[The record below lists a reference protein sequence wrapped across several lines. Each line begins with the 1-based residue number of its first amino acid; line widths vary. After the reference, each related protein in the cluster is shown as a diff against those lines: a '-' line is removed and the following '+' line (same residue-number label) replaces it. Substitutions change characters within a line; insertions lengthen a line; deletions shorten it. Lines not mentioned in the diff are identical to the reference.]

1 MARAQ
6 ENFARRA
13 LLDKTAGVEH
23 GDAFSDLGDDAEV
36 VRDEEKA
43 KAKLAAK
50 FVEQLEDLLLHGDV
64 ERRGGLVGDEQPG
77 ARGQGHGDHGA
88 LAEAPRKLMREL
100 SGAESGLR
108 DRRSFKGSDGASA
121 YGFRADV
128 RLVGADGFF
137 DLRADAHH
145 GIKGGHRLLENHGDF
160 TSADCAQGAF
170 VECGQIFSPVRAVG
184 ICCAGK
190 PNFAGDASP
199 RREQAHQGKSEHGLA
214 AARFTDKTQRLS
226 AFDAQ

>member
-1 MARAQ
+1 M
-6 ENFARRA
+6 
-13 LLDKTAGVEH
+13 
-23 GDAFSDLGDDAEV
+23 
-36 VRDEEKA
+36 
-43 KAKLAAK
+43 
-50 FVEQLEDLLLHGDV
+50 
-64 ERRGGLVGDEQPG
+64 
-77 ARGQGHGDHGA
+77 
-88 LAEAPRKLMREL
+88 
-100 SGAESGLR
+100 
-108 DRRSFKGSDGASA
+108 
-121 YGFRADV
+121 
-128 RLVGADGFF
+128 GADGFF

-226 AFDAQ
+226 AFDAQRDVVDGTDAPRCRRQLDSQTAHIEEGGHAVILVRKTETRYTKLCPLSRWGSRINVAPME